1 MLLEGNGGGKRR
13 TALTA
18 AHTAPVGVQVK
29 DLNLI
34 SPADFQVVACQR
46 TIQNSRVNLTFQN
59 SLNIRAIIRQRQVQ
73 INRLFLAS
81 VIDKLHG
88 AEWASLRS
96 IVHTKLPPFFVSTQW
111 YSARGMIMQKKPC
124 RSFSAAGQEA
134 GSGLHSSDME
144 QSAKEKAND
153 L

>member
-59 SLNIRAIIRQRQVQ
+59 SLNIRAIIRQRQ
-73 INRLFLAS
+73 IEIDRLLLAA
-81 VIDKLHG
+81 VIDELHG
-88 AEWASLRS
+88 AERASLRS

-111 YSARGMIMQKKPC
+111 YSLQGMIMQKKPC
-124 RSFSAAGQEA
+124 RSFRF
-134 GSGLHSSDME
+134 SGRAEGNVRLPLS
-144 QSAKEKAND
+144 
-153 L
+153 